1 MTHPAQDAMVGWP
14 TRWEPRL
21 GRNQDHRLA
30 VTDQQVAAGLDLPTT
45 PLSTPTPPPS
55 HAHNHI
61 NHNHTHTS
69 LPQSGLLKGSNNLS
83 RGLLSAEEE
92 DFVVHNHKR
101 SSPPVSQRRDSNHSH
116 NNKCPSAFVV
126 STSTPS
132 CSSAN
137 TLPEGVGSSQSPF
150 SSPASSSYC
159 GGSEE
164 TEELPLPSSRESKGE
179 TTLNNHSFSC
189 HTTSSSQVVQPT
201 ALNGISRSPC
211 IHSAHHINNSS
222 WAEVA
227 ETSPL
232 TPTNGEVGRIKVNG
246 VVTMAV
252 KEEIITEGET
262 EEEEEEEECEEEDM
276 KCGLGKWCSPP
287 WLQRLA
293 NKQMFLIVFC
303 LTSVLQGMFY
313 TYFVSVLT
321 TIEKLFQLKSKTTG
335 IIMSATEMGQIGG
348 ALLLTYYGGHGH
360 RPKWIGWGIVLFAL
374 CALLCSLPH
383 FLFGEDLLRRH
394 LEMTPSQDRPL
405 DMANTCKWSETSSSF
420 TTVVPMEGVLLE
432 GESKNDTLSAEVLTV
447 ELPCEVRDSYGVLAI
462 FFLSL
467 LGVGIG
473 QTAAY
478 NLGIPYIDDNVAS
491 RETPIYFAGT
501 SGVRILGPTLGFVLG
516 SVCTR
521 LYVHPLTDPGI
532 TTSDPRW
539 IGAWWLGLVFVSVAL
554 FLTSTAMF
562 SFPRRLPSSPQTV
575 RRVLQSSQRNPSLRD
590 FPKAVRRLLKN
601 KILMLRTASSVLH
614 ILPIAGLYTFL
625 PKYLES
631 QFRLP
636 VHSAAMVSGIGGI
649 LVMGLGIFASG
660 VFIRRAKPTART
672 VTAWI
677 AFTALVYSIGMIIL
691 MFVGC
696 SADDF
701 VGIVQDESGKHFS
714 PQCERACGNCDDGIY
729 APVCDSHERTH
740 FSACHL
746 GCANA
751 THLTDSNKLMFSNC
765 ECLGDG
771 VTAELRL
778 CELKCDQFVW
788 YVIIFSFFVLIHS
801 TSEVGGMLV
810 TLRCVDPK
818 DKAMALGLISVAI
831 GLFGNVPCPIIYGAV
846 VDSACIHWK
855 ERCKEL
861 GACQLYDSDV
871 FRMFFH
877 GITSAVMLLAFI
889 VDVVVWH
896 KAKSVSF
903 SDDEDEPEEATPMN
917 PKSLSLSPS
926 TPLAAEQTPTTS
938 TAQEISTVCSTSE
951 GEPSVSHEEDQSES
965 CV

>member
-1 MTHPAQDAMVGWP
+1 MTHPTAQDAMVGWP
-14 TRWEPRL
+14 ARWMSSV
-21 GRNQDHRLA
+21 GREQPNHHSGLD
-30 VTDQQVAAGLDLPTT
+30 VTDHVPVGLDLSRAPI
-45 PLSTPTPPPS
+45 STPTPPLNRAPDSHNAPQNHADLPLESSKNLIHSLKVKKVGHSSPLLEEKFPYHKDVVILHPHPPAVPS
-55 HAHNHI
+55 CSR
-61 NHNHTHTS
+61 TTPS
-69 LPQSGLLKGSNNLS
+69 CLSGS
-83 RGLLSAEEE
+83 RAPEE
-92 DFVVHNHKR
+92 DNHVQP
-101 SSPPVSQRRDSNHSH
+101 PPVSSCGTEAVAPSRGNTKTNNHS
-116 NNKCPSAFVV
+116 CPCNAS
-126 STSTPS
+126 STPS
-132 CSSAN
+132 V
-137 TLPEGVGSSQSPF
+137 PP
-150 SSPASSSYC
+150 
-159 GGSEE
+159 
-164 TEELPLPSSRESKGE
+164 
-179 TTLNNHSFSC
+179 
-189 HTTSSSQVVQPT
+189 TS
-201 ALNGISRSPC
+201 LNGTSRPSEGTQV
-211 IHSAHHINNSS
+211 SQHINDNSV
-222 WAEVA
+222 WEDGAT

-232 TPTNGEVGRIKVNG
+232 TTTNGEVGRFRVNG
-246 VVTMAV
+246 VAVMAAA
-252 KEEIITEGET
+252 KEETVAEA
-262 EEEEEEEECEEEDM
+262 EEEEEEEGEGDAGEGEDEEEEEEGEDNDT

-287 WLQRLA
+287 CVQRLA
-293 NKQMFLIVFC
+293 NKQMFLMVFC

-360 RPKWIGWGIVLFAL
+360 RPKWIGWGIVLFAF

-383 FLFGEDLLRRH
+383 FLFGPDLLKKH
-394 LEMTPSQDRPL
+394 IEMTSSEGNPL
-405 DMANTCKWSETSSSF
+405 DMANTCKLPQTNVS
-420 TTVVPMEGVLLE
+420 VLVPLSGGAGTWVLDFNSDNRSLPEKLPEEG
-432 GESKNDTLSAEVLTV
+432 
-447 ELPCEVRDSYGVLAI
+447 PCESSDSYGVLAI

-478 NLGIPYIDDNVAS
+478 NLGIPYIDDNVDN
-491 RETPIYFAGT
+491 RETPLYFAGT

-521 LYVHPLTDPGI
+521 LYVNPMTDPGI
-532 TTSDPRW
+532 TTNDPRW

-562 SFPRRLPSSPQTV
+562 AFPRRLPSSPKAVRTV
-575 RRVLQSSQRNPSLRD
+575 FKAPLRNPSLRD
-590 FPKAVRRLLKN
+590 FPRAVRRLLKN
-601 KILMLRTASSVLH
+601 EILMLRTASSVLH

-649 LVMGLGIFASG
+649 LVMGVGIFASG
-660 VFIRRAKPTART
+660 VLIRRAKPTART
-672 VTAWI
+672 VSGWI
-677 AFTALVYSIGMIIL
+677 ALTALVYSIGMIIL

-696 SADDF
+696 TPDDF
-701 VGIVQDESGKHFS
+701 VDLEESESQGKHFTF
-714 PQCERACGNCDDGIY
+714 PCERKCGNCDNNLY
-729 APVCDSHERTH
+729 APVCDSEKKTH

-746 GCANA
+746 GCRNA
-751 THLTDSNKLMFSNC
+751 TIGAGSNRLLFSDC
-765 ECLGDG
+765 ECLAEGA
-771 VTAELRL
+771 TAELRL
-778 CELKCDQFVW
+778 CELNCSNFVW

-831 GLFGNVPCPIIYGAV
+831 GLFGNVPCPIIYGSV
-846 VDSACIHWK
+846 VDSACIQWK
-855 ERCKEL
+855 VRCKEM
-861 GACQLYDSDV
+861 GACQLYDSDI

-877 GITSAVMLLAFI
+877 GITGAVMLLAFI

-903 SDDEDEPEEATPMN
+903 NEDEEGQEEATLMN
-917 PKSLSLSPS
+917 PPSLSQSPS
-926 TPLAAEQTPTTS
+926 TPPVVIEPTPTTS
-938 TAQEISTVCSTSE
+938 TAVEISPVGSTSE
-951 GEPSVSHEEDQSES
+951 EASVSQEGVQPES